1 MREIKF
7 RAWDKENKERLIV
20 RAVSFESFKNKQKIV
35 AIICEH
41 EDGREKSPMTDEQ
54 VEHFKDVEKFELM
67 QFTGLKDKNGK
78 EIYEGDILKCTT
90 TNNHGFIDEVIF
102 ESLTFCLSG
111 DFVFDELKEFEVVG
125 NKFENPEL
133 LK

>member
-7 RAWDKENKERLIV
+7 RAWYQNLMYGWNGI
-20 RAVSFESFKNKQKIV
+20 ESETV
-35 AIICEH
+35 L
-41 EDGREKSPMTDEQ
+41 
-54 VEHFKDVEKFELM
+54 KFILNTRNYIGVQIM

-78 EIYEGDILKCTT
+78 EVYEGDILKCTT
-90 TNNHGFIDEVIF
+90 ESNHGFIDEVIF

-111 DFVFDELKEFEVVG
+111 DFVFDELKEYEVIG
-125 NKFENPEL
+125 NKFENPQL